1 MKKRD
6 WKSILLIVFSACAIV
21 LACMPNSVTVY
32 TALPSGEPVI
42 AKCSYLTLVEDVK
55 GAIALPTAVLVAGI
69 TLVLSS
75 ICVSLKKK
83 KLLPAIKVI
92 ALLGAILAV
101 VPILVKTENVT
112 MVPNVL
118 VPICLLAVFFD
129 VYAIAGKKTEKGEKP
144 QGRSL

>member
-6 WKSILLIVFSACAIV
+6 WKSILLIVFSAAAIV

-32 TALPSGEPVI
+32 TALPSGEPVT

-55 GAIALPTAVLVAGI
+55 GSIALPAAVLVAGI
-69 TLVLSS
+69 TLVLAS

-101 VPILVKTENVT
+101 VPILVRTENVT

-118 VPICLLAVFFD
+118 VPIFLLAVFFD
-129 VYAIAGKKTEKGEKP
+129 VYAILGKNTEKGDKP
-144 QGRSL
+144 RGKSL